1 MKVFTAACYRNPDS
15 AKPSALMSGRSRP
28 AFLLFL
34 VFPRNKVQST
44 ESAAVDV
51 MMEAEDETVRI
62 DLHLVHF
69 L

>member
-28 AFLLFL
+28 AFLL
-34 VFPRNKVQST
+34 FPRNKVQST